1 MTSSADLFVV
11 CKQCGSEVSPYITE
25 CPYCGSRLRRRA
37 PKLPRV
43 HAPSG
48 PARHRRLSS
57 LLHGRR
63 RGRAGVLASGPAR
76 ASDRWAYSR
85 PYTTILLVVLSCA
98 VWIAIRAEGQLYLKL
113 AIVGQLHGDWWRLL
127 TSEFADTRGVPA
139 FLMIATIAL
148 FGWLIE
154 RRHGRLVTAALF
166 LGGGVSGGLVALAV
180 YKAPG
185 ELTIGVGQSALAQSL
200 LIIKAGISTANGA
213 ALALLAAWVAPDLR
227 ALRSGSYYEGD
238 LLGAAAIGALLLAL
252 PFAFAQSE
260 LSWLVGAVG
269 AVFGLLV
276 GLAMQQRGEARA

>member
-1 MTSSADLFVV
+1 MTSGADLFVV

-43 HAPSG
+43 HAPSR

-57 LLHGRR
+57 LLRGRR
-63 RGRAGVLASGPAR
+63 RGRAGVLASGPTH
-76 ASDRWAYSR
+76 ASERWAYSR
-85 PYTTILLVVLSCA
+85 PYATILLVVLSCA
-98 VWIAIRAEGQLYLKL
+98 AWIAIRAEGQLYLKL
-113 AIVGQLHGDWWRLL
+113 AIVGQLHGDWWRLF

-154 RRHGRLVTAALF
+154 RRHGPLVTAALF
-166 LGGGVSGGLVALAV
+166 LGGGVTGGLVAAAV

-185 ELTIGVGQSALAQSL
+185 ELIIGVGQSL
-200 LIIKAGISTANGA
+200 LVLKEGLSTVNGA
-213 ALALLAAWVAPDLR
+213 ALALLAAWVSPDLL

-276 GLAMQQRGEARA
+276 GLGMQQRGEARA